1 MGNDQSH
8 LRGLEIEKKAIDV
21 TDFWRIYTG
30 ELKNEDSLTTPI
42 TIFQGEQV
50 VTGQLWADKDP
61 LQRAT
66 KNFKIYRHPSILR
79 YITSWGK
86 GSIHYL
92 ATERCKPLSMVL
104 ASQNDTQ
111 ICLGLRN
118 ILSALI
124 FLTEKAEMCHL
135 NVCTASIYVIG
146 TNGAWR
152 LGGFEHLWPRAEIN
166 QNLLERSQAYR
177 YKTAIDKD
185 ETKRDT
191 LTGIE
196 SFAFG
201 VLCEEILSSR
211 KESLSVPFVEEFR
224 KYCVENLRNANVNN
238 RPTLPAILLH
248 SYFNQDFI
256 VIHLFLTELPLKTL
270 KQKQLFF
277 ETLVDRLRAFDE
289 IDVATEL
296 IDLILSRMV
305 LLDETAK
312 TSVIPYILQPQNIDT
327 ETETAL
333 SATAPIFTPQTFRKY
348 VAKKIQQLFLVHDI
362 QIRLVLL
369 EYFPNYMN
377 YFPNK
382 EVLSDQILPQLLLG
396 IKDTNDELVAATLRC
411 LADLVPV
418 LGSSIVIG
426 RNRGRIFANGKPNG
440 GTPEKDDC
448 NSVNTSTKWPEA
460 RSITPVMNGAG
471 LNTDFVSNTPLL
483 TETTTSSVASIVNL
497 QSSTVPNRMPERLS
511 PDGGEDIQLSLERAD
526 VEDDGWG
533 DWETDATNDPSIQIS
548 SEHNI
553 VDHNLNQID
562 TMVSCYNSSPPNILR
577 SISISSSHS
586 NANSSSNQNDIK
598 DIKDIEIKTTNSH
611 IDNEIDDFFKDME
624 PVIVTTNHMLAALND
639 HQNAINV
646 SGVTKHS
653 WQQKNESDIK
663 TTNFTEIGLDR
674 FAVQTTTVDDENI
687 DDTAWDDSGWDD

>member
-8 LRGLEIEKKAIDV
+8 LKGLEIEKKAIDV
-21 TDFWRIYTG
+21 TDFWQIYSG
-30 ELKNEDSLTTPI
+30 ELKNENSLTTSI
-42 TIFQGEQV
+42 TIFQGEEV

-79 YITSWGK
+79 YVTSWRK

-124 FLTEKAEMCHL
+124 FLSEKAKMCHL
-135 NVCTASIYVIG
+135 NVCAASIYVSG
-146 TNGAWR
+146 ANGAWR
-152 LGGFEHLWPRAEIN
+152 LGGFEHLWSRAEIN
-166 QNLLERSQAYR
+166 QTLLERSQAYR

-185 ETKRDT
+185 ETNRNT

-211 KESLSVPFVEEFR
+211 KESLTIPFVNEFR

-270 KQKQLFF
+270 KEKQLFF
-277 ETLVDRLRAFDE
+277 ETLVDRLREFDE
-289 IDVATEL
+289 IVVATEL

-305 LLDETAK
+305 LLNETAK
-312 TSVIPYILQPQNIDT
+312 SCVIPYILQPQIMHT
-327 ETETAL
+327 ETETSL
-333 SATAPIFTPQTFRKY
+333 PATASIFSPQIFTRFV
-348 VAKKIQQLFLVHDI
+348 VAKIQQLFLVRDI

-369 EYFPNYMN
+369 EYFPTYID
-377 YFPNK
+377 YFPSK

-418 LGSSIVIG
+418 LGSSVVIG
-426 RNRGRIFANGKPNG
+426 RNRGRIFSDGKPNG
-440 GTPEKDDC
+440 VTTEKDDC
-448 NSVNTSTKWPEA
+448 SSVNASIKWREA

-483 TETTTSSVASIVNL
+483 TETASSVASIVNL
-497 QSSTVPNRMPERLS
+497 QNSTAPNLMPERLS
-511 PDGGEDIQLSLERAD
+511 PDGGEDIRLSNERTD
-526 VEDDGWG
+526 LEDDGWS
-533 DWETDATNDPSIQIS
+533 DWETDAANEQPIQTL
-548 SEHNI
+548 SENN
-553 VDHNLNQID
+553 VFDHNVNEIE
-562 TMVSCYNSSPPNILR
+562 TMVSSDNSSPPNILKI
-577 SISISSSHS
+577 ISNSSSH
-586 NANSSSNQNDIK
+586 NSNQNDDFIQ
-598 DIKDIEIKTTNSH
+598 DIKDIEIKITNSEA
-611 IDNEIDDFFKDME
+611 DNEIYDFFKDME
-624 PVIVTTNHMLAALND
+624 PVIVTSNDILAALND
-639 HQNAINV
+639 HQ
-646 SGVTKHS
+646 SGTDVPGLTKAS
-653 WQQKNESDIK
+653 WQQKNEADVK
-663 TTNFTEIGLDR
+663 TTDFSEIGQDR
-674 FAVQTTTVDDENI
+674 FAVQTTSVDDENI
-687 DDTAWDDSGWDD
+687 EDTAWNDSGWDD